1 VLHENVGWAETVT
14 DPATCQRTLASG
26 VEFRSLSLVP
36 LEDIIVSS
44 PYEIPQEYRPVDAIG
59 VEPRARF
66 ITRTYNHL
74 MGAIVGFTLFEV
86 FLFQSG
92 MAEPIAQTLLGGSW
106 LLVLGGFMLVSW
118 MASRVAASSDSLP
131 KQYAAL
137 GGFVVAE
144 GIIFVPLLYLAEM
157 NAPGA
162 IESAAVVTLLGFGGL
177 TFVAFRTRKDF
188 SFLRGALMYAGILA
202 LVAIVAAVL
211 FGFELGT
218 WFSVAMVGFAGAAI
232 LYDTSNVL
240 HHYPEDRYVAA
251 ALSLFASVALM
262 FWYIL
267 RIFSS
272 RD

>member
-1 VLHENVGWAETVT
+1 MSN
-14 DPATCQRTLASG
+14 S
-26 VEFRSLSLVP
+26 
-36 LEDIIVSS
+36 
-44 PYEIPQEYRPVDAIG
+44 YELPGSYQPVAAIG

-66 ITRTYNHL
+66 ISRTYNHL
-74 MGAIVGFTLFEV
+74 MAAIVGFTLFEV

-106 LLVLGGFMLVSW
+106 LLVLGGFMVVSW
-118 MASRVAASSDSLP
+118 MASRVAATSQSLGS
-131 KQYAAL
+131 QYAAL
-137 GGFVVAE
+137 AGFVVAQ
-144 GIIFVPLLYLAEM
+144 GIIFVPMLYLAEAS
-157 NAPGA
+157 APGA
-162 IESAAVVTLLGFGGL
+162 IESAAAVTLLGFAGL

-188 SFLRGALMYAGILA
+188 SFMRGMLMWGGVLA
-202 LVAIVAAVL
+202 LVAIVGAVI

-251 ALSLFASVALM
+251 ALALFASVALM

-267 RIFSS
+267 RLFMS